1 MSHSADAISGT
12 HLTQATAA
20 AFRSTPTGRSTLDQ
34 LQSYYSPSSED
45 ESGTP
50 SFIRRPPATPGT
62 AQTVNTTLTS
72 DQFHHLVLNITES
85 IRSST
90 VPSVPREDNPFA
102 VARAEVYISQ
112 GLTFKFD
119 GTTDSLAPWI
129 KKFKSLRSSALWHE
143 ATYLTHAGTTY
154 DILTEFTKIKEAYV
168 KPQAEQRCTQEN
180 HLKSLKPENTTLFY
194 ARILGKVVISSV
206 TDDFCT
212 ILQNYAGDELASD
225 GPYLLWLLLTH
236 FHTSTITYQDQ
247 LKTKIRGRTLAGD
260 HQDDVESYLLWLRHH
275 LDVLATIS
283 LTGIAGHSDLIEP
296 IFKQLLSTTSTRLR
310 RIIEDWHLLYH
321 SEEKV
326 LTPHSLVV
334 DSDKKCKA
342 LRQSGQ
348 LYTTADADIMA
359 LLSAH
364 RQPPP
369 ALLPTSGKQTTS
381 NTGRPSHSDGKTRSQ
396 HRLTRPQWLEHA
408 PSDPNQTHHYEN
420 RIWHWCPKCGDS
432 GKWVCTHS
440 AATHAD
446 NYVKKRKGDRQQGSR
461 RPSPSPPPTAHAAT
475 TIDHAE
481 LAKLVAAQL
490 TTQFHANYAEASM
503 LQSSHNASA
512 HDPTDSAPISADD
525 W

>member
-72 DQFHHLVLNITES
+72 DQFHHLILNLTES

-247 LKTKIRGRTLAGD
+247 LKTKIRGRTLASD

-334 DSDKKCKA
+334 DSDKNVKHCAKVA
-342 LRQSGQ
+342 NFIPQQMPISWHYLVHTASHHR
-348 LYTTADADIMA
+348 LYSQH
-359 LLSAH
+359 LGNK
-364 RQPPP
+364 
-369 ALLPTSGKQTTS
+369 LLPAQEGHPTQMAK
-381 NTGRPSHSDGKTRSQ
+381 R
-396 HRLTRPQWLEHA
+396 
-408 PSDPNQTHHYEN
+408 
-420 RIWHWCPKCGDS
+420 
-432 GKWVCTHS
+432 
-440 AATHAD
+440 AANIGLLVH
-446 NYVKKRKGDRQQGSR
+446 NGLSKR
-461 RPSPSPPPTAHAAT
+461 
-475 TIDHAE
+475 
-481 LAKLVAAQL
+481 QL
-490 TTQFHANYAEASM
+490 TQTKLINMRTEFGIGVPNVATQANGSALILRPHM
-503 LQSSHNASA
+503 L
-512 HDPTDSAPISADD
+512 TIT
-525 W
+525 